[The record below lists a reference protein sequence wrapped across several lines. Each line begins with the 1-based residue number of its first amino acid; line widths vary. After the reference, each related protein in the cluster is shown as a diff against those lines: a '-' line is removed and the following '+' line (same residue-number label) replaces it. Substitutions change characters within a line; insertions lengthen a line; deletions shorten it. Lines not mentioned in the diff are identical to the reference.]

1 MNELIRSYDYKTL
14 KKNLGNTNY
23 LLNIRKFEV
32 YFSLICS
39 LLMTGIIIVFAI
51 TNVNDNQV
59 KDIVTTTQNILLNST
74 FGLLGMLGFIISGLA
89 IISGTIGNK
98 VTHQIIQQKKFHSL
112 LSILFSF
119 FYIGRFVGITIILF
133 ISSYFIMGI
142 SLRFNIYL
150 YGIMSFLLSYC
161 LFFSIFFSVSLLGT
175 CLNIFTLNFL
185 YSQEDSTT
193 KGEKNV
199 DSLFDDIRIDAI
211 TAILNRKFNIGEE
224 EFIQSLIER
233 IETDCPREYQE
244 SLKNKLKEYYSS
256 EDK

>member
-14 KKNLGNTNY
+14 RKTLGNTNY
-23 LLNIRKFEV
+23 LLDIRKFEV

-39 LLMTGIIIVFAI
+39 LIVTGIIIVFAT
-51 TNVNDNQV
+51 TNLNDNQV

-98 VTHQIIQQKKFHSL
+98 VTHQIIQQNKFQSL

-133 ISSYFIMGI
+133 VASYFIVGI
-142 SLRFNIYL
+142 SLQFNIYL

-175 CLNIFTLNFL
+175 CLNIFVLNFL
-185 YSQEDSTT
+185 YSQEEQTINRQKDV
-193 KGEKNV
+193 E
-199 DSLFDDIRIDAI
+199 SLFNDIRIDAI
-211 TAILNRKFNIGEE
+211 TAILNRKFNVGEE

-244 SLKNKLKEYYSS
+244 SLKNKLKEYYSR